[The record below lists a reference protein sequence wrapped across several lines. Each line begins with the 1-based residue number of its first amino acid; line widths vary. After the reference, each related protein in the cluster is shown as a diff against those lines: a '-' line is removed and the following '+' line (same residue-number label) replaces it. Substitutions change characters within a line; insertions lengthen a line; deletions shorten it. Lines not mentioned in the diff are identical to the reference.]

1 MNIEHTWRMRAAH
14 WCAAIIGASQLA
26 TVALVLV
33 VGAEISTFV
42 VIAISAVLGL
52 LLAYFFVGARF
63 LSKQSSPSADLAR
76 TIRFVGWLAIA
87 AVVTLA
93 ALTVLPI
100 LLIDNSVVQTMP
112 GGTALM
118 ILLIAMALALVGFAI
133 VLGKWLGSLKEL
145 EQRREA

>member
-1 MNIEHTWRMRAAH
+1 MNSEHVWRMPIAN
-14 WCAAIIGASQLA
+14 WFAAIIGASLVA
-26 TVALVLV
+26 TVVFILLTDAPFSTFSVVAIAALLTILV
-33 VGAEISTFV
+33 AYITVGAK
-42 VIAISAVLGL
+42 
-52 LLAYFFVGARF
+52 F
-63 LSKQSSPSADLAR
+63 LSAQPSPGADLAR
-76 TIRFVGWLAIA
+76 TIRFIGWLAIA

-93 ALTVLPI
+93 ALIVLPF

-112 GGTALM
+112 GGTALI